1 MIESNSCIHVWE
13 FFDNASEPE
22 FDSYF
27 RCEKCH
33 KLAPYCP
40 DELADIAEEMGNEN
54 DL

>member
-1 MIESNSCIHVWE
+1 MNCNHVWE

-33 KLAPYCP
+33 KLAPYEP
-40 DELADIAEEMGNEN
+40 ADLADIGASDFDNGFDNGSE
-54 DL
+54 